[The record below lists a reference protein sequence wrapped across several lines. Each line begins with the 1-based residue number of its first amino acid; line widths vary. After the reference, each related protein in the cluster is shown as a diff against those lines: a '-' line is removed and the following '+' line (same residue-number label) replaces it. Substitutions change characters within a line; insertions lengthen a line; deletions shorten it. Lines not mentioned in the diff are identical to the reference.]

1 MLTTYFTRERTRTMY
16 AAAPAGPYLDE
27 FSQWLEQRG
36 FTTRTIRRCLF
47 GATQFTMWAAAAG
60 IAVQRLDATHLEEFR
75 CYLAQHGQLQYAS
88 GTPTPRC
95 MGAHHFFAF
104 LSAQGIVSAFAVAA
118 PSAPPPTLLTAFE
131 HWMDVHRGVTAQT
144 LRNYR
149 PILLDLLTTL
159 DDRPEQLE
167 AKSLRAFILARAHRH
182 GKGKAKNVVTAT
194 RMFVR
199 FLIASGRCMP
209 GLDDAIPTMAI
220 WRLAT
225 LPQYL
230 PAEDI
235 ERIIAACDPSIP
247 LGARDHAI
255 ILLMA
260 RLGLRGSDV
269 VGLRF
274 PDIHWQD
281 ATLVVSG
288 KSRRETRLPLPQ
300 DVGDALLHYLESARP
315 LVDID
320 RVFITSIAPWGPLSR
335 AVIRQTAAR
344 AIQRAGISAPTS
356 GSRVFR
362 HSAAT
367 TMLRQGASLQTIGDI
382 LRHTSIETS
391 AHYAKVDSD
400 LLQQIVRPWPEVALC

>member
-1 MLTTYFTRERTRTMY
+1 MLTTYFKRERTRTTY
-16 AAAPAGPYLDE
+16 TAGPAGPYLDD
-27 FSQWLEQRG
+27 FSQWLEKRG

-47 GATQFTMWAAAAG
+47 GATQFTTWAEAAG
-60 IAVQRLDATHLEEFR
+60 IAVHRLEATSLEAFR
-75 CYLAQHGQLQYAS
+75 SYLAQHGQLRYAS
-88 GTPTPRC
+88 GNPTPHF
-95 MGAHHFFAF
+95 MGAHHFFTF
-104 LSAQGIVSAFAVAA
+104 LTAQGIVSA
-118 PSAPPPTLLTAFE
+118 SAGATPRCSPPTLLTEFE
-131 HWMDVHRGVTAQT
+131 HWMAIHRGVTEQT

-149 PILLDLLTTL
+149 PIILDVLTTL
-159 DDRPEQLE
+159 ADRPEQLE
-167 AKSLRAFILARAHRH
+167 AKHLRAFILDRANRH

-199 FLIASGRCMP
+199 FLIASGRCTP
-209 GLDDAIPTMAI
+209 GLDAAIPTIAM

-230 PAEDI
+230 PADDI
-235 ERIIAACDPSIP
+235 ERIIAACDPSTP
-247 LGARDHAI
+247 LGARDQAI

-269 VGLRF
+269 IGLRF
-274 PDIHWQD
+274 PDINWQE

-300 DVGDALLHYLESARP
+300 DVGDALLHYLEYARP
-315 LVDID
+315 PVASD
-320 RVFITSIAPWGPLSR
+320 RVFMTSMAPWGALSR
-335 AVIRQTAAR
+335 QGIRQTAAR
-344 AIQRAGISAPTS
+344 AIQRAGIRAPTS

-391 AHYAKVDSD
+391 AHYAKVDTE
-400 LLQQIVRPWPEVALC
+400 LLQQVARPWPEVT

>member
-1 MLTTYFTRERTRTMY
+1 MLTTYFTRERTRATY
-16 AAAPAGPYLDE
+16 AAGPTGPYLDD
-27 FSQWLEQRG
+27 FSHWLEKRG

-47 GATQFTMWAAAAG
+47 GATQFAAWAAAAG
-60 IAVQRLDATHLEEFR
+60 IPVPCLDATSLEAFR
-75 CYLAQHGQLQYAS
+75 CYLAQHDQLRYAS
-88 GTPTPRC
+88 GNPTSRC
-95 MGAHHFFAF
+95 MGAHHFLTF
-104 LSAQGIVSAFAVAA
+104 LSTQSLISASPVAA
-118 PSAPPPTLLTAFE
+118 PTAALPPLLHEFQA
-131 HWMDVHRGVTAQT
+131 WMAVHRGVTAQT

-149 PILLDLLTTL
+149 PIILDLLATL
-159 DDRPEQLE
+159 GDRPAQLT
-167 AKSLRAFILARAHRH
+167 AKNLRAFILDRAHRH

-199 FLIASGRCMP
+199 FLIASGRCRS
-209 GLDDAIPTMAI
+209 GLDDAIPTIAM

-230 PAEDI
+230 PAEDVT
-235 ERIIAACDPSIP
+235 RIIAACNPSSP
-247 LGARDHAI
+247 LGSRDQAL

-274 PDIHWQD
+274 TDINWQD
-281 ATLVVSG
+281 ATLLVSG

-300 DVGDALLHYLESARP
+300 DVGDALLHYLEFARP
-315 LVDID
+315 PVDID
-320 RVFITSIAPWGPLSR
+320 RVFITAIAPWGPLSR
-335 AVIRQTAAR
+335 SVIRQTAAR
-344 AIQRAGISAPTS
+344 AITRAGISAPTA
-356 GSRVFR
+356 GARVFR

-391 AHYAKVDSD
+391 AHYAKVDIA
-400 LLQQIVRPWPEVALC
+400 LLQHVVRPWPEVALC

>member
-1 MLTTYFTRERTRTMY
+1 MLTTYFTRERTRATY
-16 AAAPAGPYLDE
+16 AAGPAGPYLDD
-27 FSQWLEQRG
+27 FSHWLEQRG

-47 GATQFTMWAAAAG
+47 GATQFTAWAEAAG
-60 IAVQRLDATHLEEFR
+60 IAVQSLEATSLEAF
-75 CYLAQHGQLQYAS
+75 CGYLTQHDQLRYAS

-95 MGAHHFFAF
+95 MGAHHFLTF
-104 LSAQGIVSAFAVAA
+104 LRAQGVTAVPAAAA
-118 PSAPPPTLLTAFE
+118 PSAAVPPLLNAFQ
-131 HWMDVHRGVTAQT
+131 HWMDVHRGVTEQT
-144 LRNYR
+144 LHNYR
-149 PILLDLLTTL
+149 PIILDLLTTCGE
-159 DDRPEQLE
+159 RPEQLE
-167 AKSLRAFILARAHRH
+167 AKSLRAFILNRAHRH

-209 GLDDAIPTMAI
+209 GLDDAIPTIAM

-269 VGLRF
+269 VGLCF

-344 AIQRAGISAPTS
+344 AIKRAGISAPTS
-356 GSRVFR
+356 GARVFR

-391 AHYAKVDSD
+391 AHYAKVDID
-400 LLQQIVRPWPEVALC
+400 LLQQVARPWPEVALC

>member
-1 MLTTYFTRERTRTMY
+1 MLKTYFTRERTRTTY
-16 AAAPAGPYLDE
+16 ATAPAGPYLEE
-27 FSQWLEQRG
+27 FSQWLEKRG

-47 GATQFTMWAAAAG
+47 GATQFTMWAEAAG
-60 IAVQRLDATHLEEFR
+60 IAVPSLDATRLEEFR
-75 CYLAQHGQLQYAS
+75 CCLAQHGQLKYAS
-88 GTPTPRC
+88 GNPTPRC

-104 LSAQGIVSAFAVAA
+104 LSAQGIVSAFAGAA
-118 PSAPPPTLLTAFE
+118 PSSAPPTLLDEFE
-131 HWMDVHRGVTAQT
+131 HWMDVHRGVTEQT

-167 AKSLRAFILARAHRH
+167 AKNLRAFILARAHRH

-199 FLIASGRCMP
+199 FLIANGRCAP
-209 GLDDAIPTMAI
+209 GLDDAIPTIAM
-220 WRLAT
+220 WRLST

-230 PAEDI
+230 PADDV
-235 ERIIAACDPSIP
+235 ERTITACDPSPP
-247 LGARDHAI
+247 LGARDQAI

-274 PDIHWQD
+274 TDINWQD

-300 DVGDALLHYLESARP
+300 DVGDALLHYLEYARP
-315 LVDID
+315 PVEID
-320 RVFITSIAPWGPLSR
+320 RVFITLMAPWGPISR
-335 AVIRQTAAR
+335 SVIRQTAAR

-391 AHYAKVDSD
+391 AHYAKVDID
-400 LLQQIVRPWPEVALC
+400 LLQQVARPWPEVTIC

>member
-1 MLTTYFTRERTRTMY
+1 MLKTYFKRERTRTTY
-16 AAAPAGPYLDE
+16 AAGPAGPYLDE
-27 FSQWLEQRG
+27 FSQWLEKRG
-36 FTTRTIRRCLF
+36 FTPRTIRQCLF
-47 GATQFTMWAAAAG
+47 GATQFTAWAKAAG
-60 IAVQRLDATHLEEFR
+60 IAVQSLDATSLDEFR
-75 CYLAQHGQLQYAS
+75 CYLAKHDQLRYAS
-88 GTPTPRC
+88 GNPTPRC
-95 MGAHHFFAF
+95 MGAHHFLSF
-104 LSAQGIVSAFAVAA
+104 LSAQGIVSALPTTA
-118 PSAPPPTLLTAFE
+118 PSSALSPLLNEFE
-131 HWMDVHRGVTAQT
+131 HWMDVHRGVTEQT

-149 PILLDLLTTL
+149 PIILDLLTTL

-167 AKSLRAFILARAHRH
+167 VKRLRAFILDRANRH

-199 FLIASGRCMP
+199 FLIASDRCAP
-209 GLDDAIPTMAI
+209 RLDDAIPTIAM

-230 PAEDI
+230 PTDDI
-235 ERIIAACDPSIP
+235 ERIITACDPSIP
-247 LGARDHAI
+247 LGARDQAI

-260 RLGLRGSDV
+260 RLGLRGSDI

-274 PDIHWQD
+274 TDINWQD

-315 LVDID
+315 PVDLD
-320 RVFITSIAPWGPLSR
+320 HVFVTSMAPWGPISR
-335 AVIRQTAAR
+335 QVVGQTAAR
-344 AIQRAGISAPTS
+344 AIKRAGICAPTS
-356 GSRVFR
+356 GSWVFR

-367 TMLRQGASLQTIGDI
+367 AMLRQGASLQTIGDI

-391 AHYAKVDSD
+391 AHYAKVDID
-400 LLQQIVRPWPEVALC
+400 LLQQVARPWPEVALC

>member
-1 MLTTYFTRERTRTMY
+1 MLTTYFTRERTRATY
-16 AAAPAGPYLDE
+16 AASPAGPYLED
-27 FSQWLEQRG
+27 FSQWLAQRG

-47 GATQFTMWAAAAG
+47 GATQFTLWAETAG
-60 IAVQRLDATHLEEFR
+60 LAVPRLDATHLEAFHSA
-75 CYLAQHGQLQYAS
+75 LAQQGQRHYAS
-88 GTPTPRC
+88 GNPTSRC
-95 MGAHHFFAF
+95 MGAQHFLAF
-104 LSAQGIVSAFAVAA
+104 LSAQGLISAGAGAA
-118 PSAPPPTLLTAFE
+118 PRSAPPPLLGEFE
-131 HWMDVHRGVTAQT
+131 HWMAVHRGVTAQT

-149 PILLDLLTTL
+149 PILLDLLATL
-159 DDRPEQLE
+159 AESPEQLE
-167 AKSLRAFILARAHRH
+167 ATRLRAFILQRAQQH

-199 FLIASGRCMP
+199 FLIASGRCRP
-209 GLDDAIPTMAI
+209 GVDDAIPTIAM

-230 PAEDI
+230 PAEDV
-235 ERIIAACDPSIP
+235 ERVLAACDPSSP

-269 VGLRF
+269 IGLRF
-274 PDIHWQD
+274 ADIHWPD

-315 LVDID
+315 PVDID
-320 RVFITSIAPWGPLSR
+320 RVFITAIAPWGPLSR
-335 AVIRQTAAR
+335 SVIRQTAAR
-344 AIQRAGISAPTS
+344 AITRAGIRAPTS
-356 GSRVFR
+356 GARVFR

-391 AHYAKVDSD
+391 AHYAKVDLA
-400 LLQQIVRPWPEVALC
+400 LLHHVVRPWPEVTSC

>member
-1 MLTTYFTRERTRTMY
+1 MLKTYFKRERTRTTY
-16 AAAPAGPYLDE
+16 AAGPAGPYLDE
-27 FSQWLEQRG
+27 FSQWLEKRG
-36 FTTRTIRRCLF
+36 FTPRTIRRCLF
-47 GATQFTMWAAAAG
+47 GATQFTAWAKAAG
-60 IAVQRLDATHLEEFR
+60 IAVQSLDATSLDEFR
-75 CYLAQHGQLQYAS
+75 GYLAQHGQLRYAS
-88 GTPTPRC
+88 GRPTSRC
-95 MGAHHFFAF
+95 MGAYHFLSF
-104 LSAQGIVSAFAVAA
+104 LSAQGIVSALATPA
-118 PSAPPPTLLTAFE
+118 PSSTPSPLLNEFE
-131 HWMDVHRGVTAQT
+131 HWMDVHRGVTEQT

-149 PILLDLLTTL
+149 PVILDLLMTL
-159 DDRPEQLE
+159 EDRPEQLE
-167 AKSLRAFILARAHRH
+167 AKRLRAFILDRAHQH

-199 FLIASGRCMP
+199 FLIASGRCAP
-209 GLDDAIPTMAI
+209 GLDDAIPTIAM

-230 PAEDI
+230 PADDI
-235 ERIIAACDPSIP
+235 ERIITACDPSIP
-247 LGARDHAI
+247 LGARDQAI

-260 RLGLRGSDV
+260 RLGLRGNDIA
-269 VGLRF
+269 GLRF
-274 PDIHWQD
+274 TDINWQD

-315 LVDID
+315 PIDLD
-320 RVFITSIAPWGPLSR
+320 RVFITSMAPWGPISR
-335 AVIRQTAAR
+335 QVIGKTAAR
-344 AIQRAGISAPTS
+344 AIKRAGIRSPTS

-391 AHYAKVDSD
+391 AIYAKVDID
-400 LLQQIVRPWPEVALC
+400 LLQQVARPWPEGALC

>member
-1 MLTTYFTRERTRTMY
+1 MLTTYFTRERTRATY
-16 AAAPAGPYLDE
+16 AAAPAGPYLND
-27 FSQWLEQRG
+27 FSHWLEKRG

-47 GATQFTMWAAAAG
+47 GATQFTAWAEAAG
-60 IAVQRLDATHLEEFR
+60 IAVESLDATSLVAFYD
-75 CYLAQHGQLQYAS
+75 YLTQHNQLRYAS
-88 GTPTPRC
+88 GNPTPRC
-95 MGAHHFFAF
+95 MGAHHFLAF
-104 LSAQGIVSAFAVAA
+104 LSAQGVTAAPAITA
-118 PSAPPPTLLTAFE
+118 PSATVPPLLNEFQR
-131 HWMDVHRGVTAQT
+131 WMDVHRGVTEQT

-149 PILLDLLTTL
+149 PILLDLLTTCGE
-159 DDRPEQLE
+159 RPEQLE
-167 AKSLRAFILARAHRH
+167 AKSLRAFILNRAHRH

-209 GLDDAIPTMAI
+209 GLDDAIPTIAM

-230 PAEDI
+230 PADDVEQ
-235 ERIIAACDPSIP
+235 IIAVCDPSLP
-247 LGARDHAI
+247 LGARDQAI

-260 RLGLRGSDV
+260 RLGLRGSDI

-274 PDIHWQD
+274 TDINWQD

-288 KSRRETRLPLPQ
+288 KSRRATRLPLPQ

-315 LVDID
+315 PVDID
-320 RVFITSIAPWGPLSR
+320 CVFMTSMAPWGPLSR
-335 AVIRQTAAR
+335 SVIRQTAAR
-344 AIQRAGISAPTS
+344 AITRAGISAPTL
-356 GSRVFR
+356 GARVLR

-391 AHYAKVDSD
+391 AHYAKVDTD
-400 LLQQIVRPWPEVALC
+400 LLQQVARPWPEGALC